1 MRAQQTDEVRDPHSG
16 RESFA
21 ADIAEREH
29 QTIARLFNAHEI
41 ARQVTHSKDLSRNI
55 ERAVTHTTRR
65 AQATMNL
72 RRFENRSVQL
82 SVISL

>member
-1 MRAQQTDEVRDPHSG
+1 MRSQQTDQMRDPHSR

-21 ADIAEREH
+21 ADVAEREH
-29 QTIARLFNAHEI
+29 ETIARLLDTHEI
-41 ARQVTHSKDLSRNI
+41 ARQVTHCKDLSRNI
-55 ERAVTHTTRR
+55 ERTMSHQTRR

-72 RRFENRSVQL
+72 RCFEDRSVQL